1 MKNTMEVSLTE
12 AIELTRR
19 ARSVIRPLVDDARGE
34 LAGPDPDVPWS
45 AGLFATDHMETVDVW
60 NNILQQYSAIEARLA
75 GLQLQI
81 KQLADR
87 PD

>member
-1 MKNTMEVSLTE
+1 MKNTMEVSFTE

-45 AGLFATDHMETVDVW
+45 AGLFATDHMETIEVW
-60 NNILQQYSAIEARLA
+60 KNILQQYSAIEARLA

>member
-1 MKNTMEVSLTE
+1 MEVSFTE

-19 ARSVIRPLVDDARGE
+19 ARSVIQPLVDEARGE
-34 LAGPDPDVPWS
+34 LAAPDPDVPWS

-81 KQLADR
+81 KQLAAR

>member
-1 MKNTMEVSLTE
+1 MEVSLTE

-19 ARSVIRPLVDDARGE
+19 ARSVIRPRVDDARGE
-34 LAGPDPDVPWS
+34 RAGPDPDVPWS

-60 NNILQQYSAIEARLA
+60 NNILQQYTMIDARLA

>member
-1 MKNTMEVSLTE
+1 MEVSFTE
-12 AIELTRR
+12 ALELTRR
-19 ARSVIRPLVDDARGE
+19 ARSMIRPLEDEARGE

-45 AGLFATDHMETVDVW
+45 AGLFATDHMETIEVW
-60 NNILQQYSAIEARLA
+60 KNILQQYTMIEARLA

-81 KQLADR
+81 KQLAAR

>member
-1 MKNTMEVSLTE
+1 MEVSYTE
-12 AIELTRR
+12 ALALTRR

-60 NNILQQYSAIEARLA
+60 KNILQQYSAIEARLA

>member
-1 MKNTMEVSLTE
+1 MKNTMEVSFTE

-19 ARSVIRPLVDDARGE
+19 ARSVIQPLVDEAREESDGY
-34 LAGPDPDVPWS
+34 DPDVPWS

-60 NNILQQYSAIEARLA
+60 KSILQQYSAIEARLA

-81 KQLADR
+81 KQLAAR

>member
-1 MKNTMEVSLTE
+1 MEVSFTE
-12 AIELTRR
+12 AIERTRKAR
-19 ARSVIRPLVDDARGE
+19 AVIQPIVDEARGE
-34 LAGPDPDVPWS
+34 LTGPDPDVPWS

-60 NNILQQYSAIEARLA
+60 KSILQQYSAIEARLA

-81 KQLADR
+81 KQLAAR